1 MSRVLFTPP
10 FGLQQ
15 ANNSHVFSTISSMV
29 RKGPEALTFV
39 GLMVAGA
46 GSARVSGWMQAA
58 SDGYCAKTGK
68 SDGGGSDCTIG
79 NHGSFVLSNEDYLS
93 LYSAFSGFFGLI
105 PLIFYTR
112 CGVQSSECIR
122 AYTRQTKI

>member
-1 MSRVLFTPP
+1 
-10 FGLQQ
+10 
-15 ANNSHVFSTISSMV
+15 MV
-29 RKGPEALTFV
+29 RHGPEALTFV
-39 GLMVAGA
+39 SLMVAGA